1 MITHRSTPVDLNSV
15 PQIARALRDL
25 EIERL
30 QIIAAL
36 NVILAKSDAG
46 TYQVPFVDENGTP
59 FALRLVA
66 GAGVTITI
74 DTGAGTCTISSP

>member
-1 MITHRSTPVDLNSV
+1 M
-15 PQIARALRDL
+15 RDL
-25 EIERL
+25 EVERL
-30 QIIAAL
+30 QILAAL
-36 NVILAKSDAG
+36 NVMLANAPAG
-46 TYQVPFVDENGTP
+46 EFQVPFVDETGTP